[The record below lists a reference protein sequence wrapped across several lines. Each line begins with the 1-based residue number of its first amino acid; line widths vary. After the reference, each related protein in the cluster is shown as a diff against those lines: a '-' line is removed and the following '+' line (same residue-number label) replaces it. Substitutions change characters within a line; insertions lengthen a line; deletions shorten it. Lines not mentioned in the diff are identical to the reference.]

1 MSLTLFFTLRPI
13 ANESV
18 TRAAAMTIARMV
30 CTRTGN
36 QTSVSV
42 VGIENDNLWGWD
54 APHDYNNPRKVV
66 STENQVTLN
75 GERRAFPAQ
84 TTLFD
89 VVKAIGLE
97 PERVAIE
104 YNRAI
109 VKRELWSS
117 TALDDDAEIEI
128 VQFVGGG

>member
-1 MSLTLFFTLRPI
+1 M
-13 ANESV
+13 
-18 TRAAAMTIARMV
+18 
-30 CTRTGN
+30 
-36 QTSVSV
+36 
-42 VGIENDNLWGWD
+42 
-54 APHDYNNPRKVV
+54 

-84 TTLFD
+84 TTLLD
-89 VVKAIGLE
+89 VVRALGLE

-109 VKRELWSS
+109 VRRELWPS
-117 TALDDDAEIEI
+117 TALDNGAEIEI